1 MKTIKNLKD
10 ELDYLSSFL
19 NMVESYEEIA
29 ALRMRK
35 VKKFILERREFMQ
48 GLNEAFAYISYA
60 YRTYRGS
67 LKGKVKER
75 ILNTNG
81 KTVLILLSSNTGM
94 YGDIII
100 NTFEKFKRDLPSPE
114 NSDADIF
121 IIGKVG
127 QRMFENLGSGKE
139 FKYFDM
145 IDNGIDEPGIKKLI
159 EYVTEYSNVVVYHG
173 SFKSVLSQVPT
184 RTEVPV
190 ELKRIESSLKS
201 YDDKFLFEPSVEKVA
216 EHFEKQIESLIFE
229 QVVFESSLSKFASR
243 MISMDVASE
252 NIGDKIR
259 KTDID
264 MKKAK
269 HKDLN
274 SSMQSVIF
282 GGSLWK

>member
-1 MKTIKNLKD
+1 MKRIKYLKD

-19 NMVESYEEIA
+19 TMVDSYEEIA

-35 VKKFILERREFMQ
+35 VKKFILERREFMK

-60 YRTYRGS
+60 YRVYRKS
-67 LKGKVKER
+67 LKGKERDR

-81 KTVLILLSSNTGM
+81 RTVFILLSSNTGM

-100 NTFEKFKRDLPSPE
+100 NTFNLFLDDVKKD
-114 NSDADIF
+114 DVDIV
-121 IIGKVG
+121 IVGKVG
-127 QRMFENLGSGKE
+127 QRMYDNLGDGKE
-139 FKYFDM
+139 YEYFEM
-145 IDNGIDEPGIKKLI
+145 FDNGIDEPGIKKLI
-159 EYVTEYSNVVVYHG
+159 EHVTSYSNVVVYHG
-173 SFKSVLSQVPT
+173 SFKSVLSQVAT

-190 ELKRIESSLKS
+190 ELKRIEQSLKT

-229 QVVFESSLSKFASR
+229 QVVFESCLSKFASR
-243 MISMDVASE
+243 MVNMDIASD
-252 NIGDKIR
+252 NIGEKIR
-259 KTDID
+259 HTNID

>member
-19 NMVESYEEIA
+19 TMVESYEEIA

-35 VKKFILERREFMQ
+35 VKKFILERREFMS

-60 YRTYRGS
+60 YRVYRKS
-67 LKGKVKER
+67 LKGKARDR

-81 KTVLILLSSNTGM
+81 RTVAILLSSNTGM

-100 NTFEKFKRDLPSPE
+100 NTFEIFKE
-114 NSDADIF
+114 DIKDKDYD
-121 IIGKVG
+121 IVIVGKVG
-127 QRMFENLGSGKE
+127 QRMYENLGKGKE
-139 FKYFDM
+139 YRYFDM
-145 IDNGIDEPGIKKLI
+145 LDNGIDEPGIKNLI
-159 EYVTEYSNVVVYHG
+159 ENITEYSNVVVYHG

-190 ELKRIESSLKS
+190 ELKRIEQSLKS
-201 YDDKFLFEPSVEKVA
+201 YDEKFLFEPSVERVA

-229 QVVFESSLSKFASR
+229 QVVFESCLSKFASR
-243 MISMDVASE
+243 MINMDIASE
-252 NIGDKIR
+252 NISDKIR
-259 KTDID
+259 QTDIQ

-269 HKDLN
+269 HKDIN
-274 SSMQSVIF
+274 SSMQSSVI

>member
-1 MKTIKNLKD
+1 MKSLKNIKD
-10 ELDYLSSFL
+10 ELDYLTSFL

-29 ALRMRK
+29 ALRTRK

-60 YRTYRGS
+60 YRVYRNS
-67 LKGKVKER
+67 LKGKSKER

-81 KTVLILLSSNTGM
+81 KTVFILLSSNTGM
-94 YGDIII
+94 YGDIIV
-100 NTFEKFKRDLPSPE
+100 NTFDKFKTDAI

-121 IIGKVG
+121 IVGKVG
-127 QRMFENLGSGKE
+127 QRMYENLRPGKE
-139 FKYFDM
+139 YKYFEMMDT
-145 IDNGIDEPGIKKLI
+145 GIDEPAIKNLI
-159 EYVTEYSNVVVYHG
+159 GYVTEYSNVVVYHG
-173 SFKSVLSQVPT
+173 SFRSVLSQVPT

-229 QVVFESSLSKFASR
+229 QVVFESCLSKFASR
-243 MISMDVASE
+243 MISMDIASE
-252 NIGDKIR
+252 NIGDRIR
-259 KTDID
+259 RTDID

>member
-1 MKTIKNLKD
+1 MKTVKNLKD

-19 NMVESYEEIA
+19 TMVESYEEIA

-35 VKKFILERREFMQ
+35 VKKFILERREFMS

-60 YRTYRGS
+60 YRVYRKS
-67 LKGKVKER
+67 LKGKARER

-81 KTVLILLSSNTGM
+81 KTVSILLSSNTGM

-100 NTFEKFKRDLPSPE
+100 NTFNIFKEDIKK
-114 NSDADIF
+114 SDSDIV
-121 IIGKVG
+121 IVGKVG
-127 QRMFENLGSGKE
+127 QRMYENMGNGKE

-145 IDNGIDEPGIKKLI
+145 LDNGIDEPGIKNLI
-159 EYVTEYSNVVVYHG
+159 EYITDYSDVVVYHG
-173 SFKSVLSQVPT
+173 SFKSVLSQVAT

-190 ELKRIESSLKS
+190 ELKRIEQSLES
-201 YDDKFLFEPSVEKVA
+201 YDEKFLFEPSVEKVA

-229 QVVFESSLSKFASR
+229 QVVFESCLSKFASR
-243 MISMDVASE
+243 MINMDIASE

-259 KTDID
+259 QTDIQ

-274 SSMQSVIF
+274 SSMQSSIF

>member
-10 ELDYLSSFL
+10 ELDYLTSFL

-35 VKKFILERREFMQ
+35 VKKFILERREFMR

-60 YRTYRGS
+60 YRVYRKS
-67 LKGKVKER
+67 LKGKARDR

-81 KTVLILLSSNTGM
+81 RTVAILLSSNTGM

-100 NTFEKFKRDLPSPE
+100 NTFEIFKE
-114 NSDADIF
+114 DIKDKEVD
-121 IIGKVG
+121 IVIVGKVG
-127 QRMFENLGSGKE
+127 QRMYENLGKGKE
-139 FKYFDM
+139 YKYFDM
-145 IDNGIDEPGIKKLI
+145 LDNGIDEPGIKKLI
-159 EYVTEYSNVVVYHG
+159 ESITEYSNVVVYHG

-190 ELKRIESSLKS
+190 ELKRIEQSLKS
-201 YDDKFLFEPSVEKVA
+201 YDEKFLFEPSVERVA

-229 QVVFESSLSKFASR
+229 QVVFESCLSKFASR
-243 MISMDVASE
+243 MINMDIASD
-252 NIGDKIR
+252 NISDKIR
-259 KTDID
+259 QTDIQ

-269 HKDLN
+269 HKDIN
-274 SSMQSVIF
+274 SSMQSSVI
-282 GGSLWK
+282 GGTLWK

>member
-1 MKTIKNLKD
+1 MKTVKNLKD

-19 NMVESYEEIA
+19 TMVETYEEIA

-35 VKKFILERREFMQ
+35 VKKFILERREFMR

-60 YRTYRGS
+60 YRVYRKS
-67 LKGKVKER
+67 LKGKARDRV
-75 ILNTNG
+75 LNTNG
-81 KTVLILLSSNTGM
+81 RTVAILLSSNTGM

-100 NTFEKFKRDLPSPE
+100 NTFDIFKEDIK
-114 NSDADIF
+114 NSDFDLVIV
-121 IIGKVG
+121 GKVG
-127 QRMFENLGSGKE
+127 QRMYENLGKGKAY
-139 FKYFDM
+139 KYFDM
-145 IDNGIDEPGIKKLI
+145 MDNGIDEPGIKKLI
-159 EYVTEYSNVVVYHG
+159 EHITDYSNVVVYHG

-190 ELKRIESSLKS
+190 ELKRIEQSLKS
-201 YDDKFLFEPSVEKVA
+201 YDEKFLFEPSVEKVA

-229 QVVFESSLSKFASR
+229 QVVFESCLSKFASR
-243 MISMDVASE
+243 MINMDIASE

-259 KTDID
+259 QTDIQ

-269 HKDLN
+269 HKDIN
-274 SSMQSVIF
+274 SSMHSSIF

>member
-1 MKTIKNLKD
+1 MKRIKYLKD

-19 NMVESYEEIA
+19 TMVEAYEEIA

-35 VKKFILERREFMQ
+35 VKKFILERREFMK

-60 YRTYRGS
+60 YRVYRKS
-67 LKGKVKER
+67 LKGKERDR

-81 KTVLILLSSNTGM
+81 KTVYILLSSNTGM

-100 NTFEKFKRDLPSPE
+100 NTFNLFLDDLKKE
-114 NSDADIF
+114 DADVVIV
-121 IIGKVG
+121 GKVG
-127 QRMFENLGSGKE
+127 QRMYDNLGDGRE
-139 FKYFDM
+139 YEYFEM
-145 IDNGIDEPGIKKLI
+145 FDNGIDEPGIKKLI
-159 EYVTEYSNVVVYHG
+159 EHVTNYSNVVVYHG
-173 SFKSVLSQVPT
+173 SFKSVLSQVAT

-190 ELKRIESSLKS
+190 ELKRIEQSLKT

-229 QVVFESSLSKFASR
+229 QVVFESCLSKFASR
-243 MISMDVASE
+243 MVNMDIASD
-252 NIGDKIR
+252 NIGEKIR
-259 KTDID
+259 HTNID

>member
-1 MKTIKNLKD
+1 MKRIKNLKD

-19 NMVESYEEIA
+19 TMVESYEEIA

-35 VKKFILERREFMQ
+35 VKNFIIERREFMQ

-60 YRTYRGS
+60 YRVYRKS
-67 LKGKVKER
+67 LKGKARDRV
-75 ILNTNG
+75 LNTNG
-81 KTVLILLSSNTGM
+81 RTVCILLSSNTGM

-100 NTFEKFKRDLPSPE
+100 NTF
-114 NSDADIF
+114 DIF
-121 IIGKVG
+121 KKDIKGDDTDIVIVGKVG
-127 QRMFENLGSGKE
+127 QRMYDNLGGDKE
-139 FKYFDM
+139 STFFDM
-145 IDNGIDEPGIKKLI
+145 LDNGIDEPGIKRLI
-159 EYVTEYSNVVVYHG
+159 DHITNYSNVVVYHG

-190 ELKRIESSLKS
+190 ELKRIEQSLHS

-229 QVVFESSLSKFASR
+229 QVVFESCLSKFASR
-243 MISMDVASE
+243 MVNMDIASE

-259 KTDID
+259 HTGID

-269 HKDLN
+269 HKDIN
-274 SSMQSVIF
+274 SSMHSVIF
-282 GGSLWK
+282 GGSLWR

>member
-1 MKTIKNLKD
+1 MKRIKYLKD
-10 ELDYLSSFL
+10 ELDYLSNFL
-19 NMVESYEEIA
+19 MMVESYEEIA

-60 YRTYRGS
+60 YRVYRKS
-67 LKGKVKER
+67 LKGKERDR

-81 KTVLILLSSNTGM
+81 RTVSILLSSNTGM

-100 NTFEKFKRDLPSPE
+100 NTFNKFKEDVDKE
-114 NSDADIF
+114 DVDIV
-121 IIGKVG
+121 IVGKVG
-127 QRMFENLGSGKE
+127 QRMYDNLGGGKE
-139 FKYFDM
+139 YKYFGM
-145 IDNGIDEPGIKKLI
+145 MDNGIDEPAIKELI
-159 EYVTEYSNVVVYHG
+159 EYITEYSNVVVYHG
-173 SFKSVLSQVPT
+173 SFKTVLSQVPT

-190 ELKRIESSLKS
+190 ELKRIEHSLKT

-229 QVVFESSLSKFASR
+229 QVVYESCLSKFASR
-243 MISMDVASE
+243 MVNMDIASE
-252 NIGDKIR
+252 NIKEKIR
-259 KTDID
+259 HTDIQ

-269 HKDLN
+269 HKDIN

-282 GGSLWK
+282 GGSLWR